1 MEFLLFIFGVF
12 TLSVAWRA
20 RSEARQAKKLAADL
34 QRQLAELRETV
45 VAAVM
50 RPQTARADASAPVAP
65 AAAPAASYAQSWAA
79 KSPPATEP
87 VAPPRAAPPP
97 TAADIAAFDPTRP
110 LRAAQPAV
118 TAAPA
123 DVADSATFE
132 AAAPSPSPSTLPA
145 AQADADTVASAAGSG
160 SRSDASA
167 PAPSRPALPPSQP
180 PKWLLA
186 AKAWLFGGNLVAKL
200 GLLILFIG
208 VSFLLKYTAARV
220 SVPIELRLAG
230 IVLADIALLAWGWR
244 IRLSRPAISLPVQGA
259 ALGVLMLVTF
269 GAFRLYHLIPGGMAF
284 ALLLVLTVF
293 TCLLAVLQDAMWL
306 AIFGIVGGFAAPIM
320 ASSGGGSH
328 IGLFSYYALLNAGV
342 LYLALYRSWRP
353 LNLLG
358 FFFTFAI
365 ATAWGVLRYTP
376 ENYLSVQ
383 LFLLLF
389 FAFYV
394 SIPLAYARQQA
405 VKLKS
410 YVDGTLV
417 FGTPMLGFGL
427 QFSLVK
433 DMPFGVAFSALA
445 LGLFYIGL
453 TTVLRRRPTLALL
466 SDAFLALG
474 VVFGTLA
481 IPFALDGRWTS
492 AAWALEGAGIVW
504 IGLRQKQKL
513 AWMFGLLVQAGAWL
527 SFFGTVTGLSATK
540 ALESN
545 LWLGFILLS
554 ITAFLMAMR
563 FRAQDESSNKLFTLL
578 ASAFLAFASVW
589 LIAGAWT
596 EIFLRTDG
604 VAQANLLVISALLA
618 AMMLYFIARK
628 MQWRLAS
635 ALALAAQGVAGVM
648 LAALTVLQW
657 NWGAA
662 SPNLFDKPVLGAL
675 LIAAGALFSSWSLM
689 RNDGAKP
696 GTVNFALSRIT
707 MLWGGLWWYIMTAP
721 NLAGWLAASYAP
733 IEDAGWYRPDVM
745 AMAVYGMLVAAS
757 AIPVTL
763 LARRLQWQSLRVL
776 ATPTWIGLAIATAG
790 MLAQLYLD
798 TRLPRA
804 SLWLAY
810 AALWLASEW
819 MLRAWPRNGWPLGA
833 APLRLLHV
841 LRTGGLWL
849 MIWPVAAIWI
859 TRWLHG
865 ADSAEAQLLAEAGW
879 ETSASWA
886 RFIPAWLMMAAIGW
900 LMQRSRRD
908 VWPTAPV
915 SAWYQ
920 RWLIPLAC
928 GWALLLVAVWNL
940 SQNGAMAP
948 LPYIPL
954 VNPLDLTTCFA
965 LLLAWSCYRLLQQAP
980 AADTPRK
987 PLLEKWQ
994 LALAGALV
1002 AYGWFNLA
1010 LLRTVSNYMDI
1021 PYDFNAMF
1029 ASQFVQAMLSLVW
1042 SITALLLMHFA
1053 ARRSLRGV
1061 WIVGAVLLALVV
1073 AKLFL
1078 VDLSNVGGVER
1089 IVSFLGVGAL
1099 MVGIGYLAPYPTQ
1112 TETKAETA

>member
-1 MEFLLFIFGVF
+1 MEFLLFVFGVF

-20 RSEARQAKKLAADL
+20 RSEARRASKLTVRL
-34 QRQLAELRETV
+34 QQEIMSLRES
-45 VAAVM
+45 VASLLLHP
-50 RPQTARADASAPVAP
+50 RPDTPGASPQSEAASPAQSWVAKSPTPQSTTTPVAP
-65 AAAPAASYAQSWAA
+65 SHVLISDEPAADAQAA
-79 KSPPATEP
+79 T
-87 VAPPRAAPPP
+87 
-97 TAADIAAFDPTRP
+97 
-110 LRAAQPAV
+110 LRTTQPAV
-118 TAAPA
+118 ATADADDTAAPA
-123 DVADSATFE
+123 VQPVVPAAAAAEASAPF
-132 AAAPSPSPSTLPA
+132 AAPS
-145 AQADADTVASAAGSG
+145 
-160 SRSDASA
+160 RS
-167 PAPSRPALPPSQP
+167 ALPPSQP

-244 IRLSRPAISLPVQGA
+244 IRLSRPTISLPVQGA

-269 GAFRLYHLIPGGMAF
+269 GAFRLYHLIPGSMAF

-293 TCLLAVLQDAMWL
+293 TCVLAVLQDAMWL
-306 AIFGIVGGFAAPIM
+306 AIFGIVGGFAVPIL

-358 FFFTFAI
+358 FFFTFTI

-417 FGTPMLGFGL
+417 FGTPMLGIGL

-433 DMPFGVAFSALA
+433 DKPFGLAFSALA

-513 AWMFGLLVQAGAWL
+513 AWMFGLLVQGGAWL
-527 SFFGTVTGLSATK
+527 SFFGTITGLSAQK
-540 ALESN
+540 AVESN

-554 ITAFLMAMR
+554 ITAFLMATR
-563 FRAQDESSNKLFTLL
+563 FRAEDHRSNRLFALL
-578 ASAFLAFASVW
+578 ASAFLAFSSVW

-596 EIFLRTDG
+596 EVFLRTSG

-618 AMMLYFIARK
+618 ALVLYFIARK

-635 ALALAAQGVAGVM
+635 ALALAAQGVAGVT
-648 LAALTVLQW
+648 LAVLAMLQW
-657 NWGAA
+657 DWGNF
-662 SPNLFDKPVLGAL
+662 SSSLFDKPVLGAL
-675 LIAAGALFSSWSLM
+675 LICVGALFSSWALM
-689 RNDGAKP
+689 RNDGSTP
-696 GTVNFALSRIT
+696 GSVNSALSRIT
-707 MLWGGLWWYIMTAP
+707 MLWGGLWWYIMTLP
-721 NLAGWLAASYAP
+721 DLAGWLAARYQLLSQ
-733 IEDAGWYRPDVM
+733 DSWYGADQL
-745 AMAVYGMLVAAS
+745 AMAVYGMLVALS
-757 AIPVTL
+757 AIPATL
-763 LARRLQWQSLRVL
+763 FARRLQWPSLRVL
-776 ATPTWIGLAIATAG
+776 ATPTWLGLTIATAG
-790 MLAQLYLD
+790 MLMHLYFD
-798 TRLPRA
+798 PHLPRP
-804 SLWLAY
+804 SLWLAWTM
-810 AALWLASEW
+810 LWLSSEW
-819 MLRAWPRNGWPLGA
+819 LLRTWPANGWPLGPI
-833 APLRLLHV
+833 PLRLLHV
-841 LRTGGLWL
+841 LRTAGPWL

-859 TRWLHG
+859 THWLHG
-865 ADSAEAQLLAEAGW
+865 ADGTEAQLLAEAGW

-886 RFIPAWLMMAAIGW
+886 RFVPAWLMMGAIGW

-908 VWPTAPV
+908 AWPTTPI
-915 SAWYQ
+915 STWYQ

-954 VNPLDLTTCFA
+954 ANPLDLTTCFA
-965 LLLAWSCYRLLQQAP
+965 LLLAWSCYRLHQQTPTDSAP
-980 AADTPRK
+980 HKSA
-987 PLLEKWQ
+987 LESWQ
-994 LALAGALV
+994 AALAGALA

-1042 SITALLLMHFA
+1042 SITALLLMRFA
-1053 ARRSLRGV
+1053 ARRVLRGV
-1061 WIVGAVLLALVV
+1061 WIAGAVLLALVV

-1112 TETKAETA
+1112 TENKAEPA